1 LINAITNNDLLLG
14 TRQVI
19 TPYNYATVLI
29 GNKLQCLQQ
38 QYLAAEPDNDS
49 LQETVIVPDSNLMW
63 PAVISLYG
71 ALRPGISQIRLEQ
84 PDESEVVGTIVVD
97 PNDERFLL
105 VDIDVDTVPQ
115 NTLPPIDAI
124 INPQATGPRTE
135 DSSIAG
141 VRYLLT
147 EPTGNGENIG
157 PASAWVGENGR
168 PLIAEANDIVEYMAS
183 GFWRVVFNASSQSAS
198 QYVTNITTGTQY
210 YWTGQ
215 EWIKSYQGV
224 YPGGKW
230 RLVL

>member
-1 LINAITNNDLLLG
+1 
-14 TRQVI
+14 
-19 TPYNYATVLI
+19 VLI